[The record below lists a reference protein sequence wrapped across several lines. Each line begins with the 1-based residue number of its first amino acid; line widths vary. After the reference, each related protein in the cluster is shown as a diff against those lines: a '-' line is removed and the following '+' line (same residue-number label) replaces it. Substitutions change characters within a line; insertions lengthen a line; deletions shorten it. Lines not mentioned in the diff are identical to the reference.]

1 MHVYNVVFHTF
12 DENNEIDMLTIDKF
26 KFGRSTKE
34 EIDAKT
40 NVTSS

>member
-1 MHVYNVVFHTF
+1 MYNVLFYTF
-12 DENNEIDMLTIDKF
+12 DKNYEIDMLTIDKF